1 MALSLG
7 IFFSLLA
14 ALFAYLS
21 WKRSAMG
28 STYEREEVLRNRL
41 KDSANV
47 TEYYHYQLG
56 RVQVAELGGWGYAIW
71 KYLPVL
77 GGIRGDTLV
86 YLYFATPDGQTP
98 PHLPTEEEITS
109 HPRFEPLPITDVTWK
124 EPVSQ
129 MPEGARNLEVVFGT
143 VDPDEVAK
151 SIADISGIMMDINS
165 DHEDPPFRDSQSTY
179 I

>member
-1 MALSLG
+1 MALNLR
-7 IFFSLLA
+7 ILFSLLA

-56 RVQVAELGGWGYAIW
+56 RVQVAEFGGLGYAIW
-71 KYLPVL
+71 KYLPVV
-77 GGIRGDTLV
+77 GGIRGETLV
-86 YLYFATPDGQTP
+86 YLYFSTPDGQTP
-98 PHLPTEEEITS
+98 PDLPSEDDITV
-109 HPRFEPLPITDVTWK
+109 HPRFEPLPITGITWK

-129 MPEGARNLEVVFGT
+129 MPDETRNLELVLDT
-143 VDPDEVAK
+143 VDPDVVAK
-151 SIADISGIMMDINS
+151 SITDLSGIMMDINS
-165 DHEDPPFRDSQSTY
+165 DDEDSPFRDT
-179 I
+179 

>member
-1 MALSLG
+1 MPLSLG
-7 IFFSLLA
+7 IILSLFA

-21 WKRSAMG
+21 WKRGTLGSA
-28 STYEREEVLRNRL
+28 YEREEVLRNRL

-71 KYLPVL
+71 KYLPVV
-77 GGIRGDTLV
+77 GGIRGETLV
-86 YLYFATPDGQTP
+86 YLYFASPDGQSAPSLP
-98 PHLPTEEEITS
+98 PEEDIVT
-109 HPRFEPLPITDVTWK
+109 HPRFEPLPIFNITWK

-129 MPEGARNLEVVFGT
+129 MAEGERNLEVVFDT

-165 DHEDPPFRDSQSTY
+165 DDNEMPFRDVDQT
-179 I
+179 